1 MSMEQAGLGFEREI
15 RPLFR
20 AEDVDAM
27 PFAFNLASYKD
38 VRTNAEGIYRR
49 LDDGST
55 PCDTRRPTEQIERF
69 RAWSDAG

>member
-1 MSMEQAGLGFEREI
+1 
-15 RPLFR
+15 
-20 AEDVDAM
+20 M

-49 LDDGST
+49 LDDGSM